1 MKVSF
6 EWLKTLVDL
15 ENISALQ
22 VSDALNKAGIEVEA
36 ITALSESHLVTT
48 GHVLSQKLIEGT
60 HLSNVEVDTGKH
72 GIRTIVCGAKNI
84 AKGQK
89 VLVALP
95 GAKLGPITIQKT
107 MIKGVESN
115 GMVCSLSELGVAS
128 KFLTSAQLEGIE
140 VLEENTLVG
149 DDDIVTKLGFNDQF
163 LELKLLANR
172 PDLLALSSVAI
183 EVAALLNRPLKPWNI
198 LKEVFAN
205 SHETFPVVFE
215 TDKVKQ
221 FSTVVLHQVGQ
232 IKTPRW
238 MQSRLMASGIR
249 PIHFLVDIGNY
260 VMMLTGQPLHMY
272 DLDKLPTKDFVIS
285 DQYEGDFLALDHQT
299 YTIKKGDLS
308 ILSGGKIMCLA
319 GVMGSLA
326 CAVDDATKSVVIE
339 VASFDSTRV
348 RKTAHRLNLISDAS
362 MRFAK
367 GVNLNHY
374 QEVIDFTIQLVASLT
389 QVGKVSNVFT
399 RDDLPNQTTLIPLKV
414 AKINAILGTDFTEEF
429 VKETLARLQCVTE
442 GNVVKIPRHR
452 VDMETDADLA
462 EEVIRLV
469 GFDAIKSTPMTLSI
483 DQAGLTS
490 KQTKLRKIKNYLK
503 GVGIAETLSYS
514 LVAKAQLTPFSFLPV
529 SEAFSIQNPLTEDHQ
544 FVRTSLLYSVL
555 LSAKFNM
562 ERQNIDGQYF
572 EISNVYGKDHQ
583 RLECAVVFTGQV
595 YRQGFI
601 EGKPVDF
608 YHLKGVMEGLLKI
621 LNIEASRYLWKE
633 ENINA
638 DYLHP
643 YRTAALFIGQ
653 EKIAVVGELSPQ
665 GKGLINAGKTS
676 IAVLQLN
683 LSSLLDLKTSPSKMR
698 PFSKYP
704 IVYRDIACIVDE
716 TITYQAMTQAIK
728 KAGKALVTDIQVFDI
743 YQGGTVGE
751 GKKSIAIRISLNDLD
766 RTLIEDDIL
775 LTIEAI
781 KKSLKQEFSADF
793 R

>member
-1 MKVSF
+1 M
-6 EWLKTLVDL
+6 
-15 ENISALQ
+15 
-22 VSDALNKAGIEVEA
+22 
-36 ITALSESHLVTT
+36 
-48 GHVLSQKLIEGT
+48 
-60 HLSNVEVDTGKH
+60 
-72 GIRTIVCGAKNI
+72 
-84 AKGQK
+84 
-89 VLVALP
+89 
-95 GAKLGPITIQKT
+95 
-107 MIKGVESN
+107 
-115 GMVCSLSELGVAS
+115 
-128 KFLTSAQLEGIE
+128 
-140 VLEENTLVG
+140 
-149 DDDIVTKLGFNDQF
+149 
-163 LELKLLANR
+163 
-172 PDLLALSSVAI
+172 
-183 EVAALLNRPLKPWNI
+183 
-198 LKEVFAN
+198 
-205 SHETFPVVFE
+205 
-215 TDKVKQ
+215 
-221 FSTVVLHQVGQ
+221 
-232 IKTPRW
+232 
-238 MQSRLMASGIR
+238 
-249 PIHFLVDIGNY
+249 
-260 VMMLTGQPLHMY
+260 
-272 DLDKLPTKDFVIS
+272 
-285 DQYEGDFLALDHQT
+285 
-299 YTIKKGDLS
+299 
-308 ILSGGKIMCLA
+308 
-319 GVMGSLA
+319 
-326 CAVDDATKSVVIE
+326 
-339 VASFDSTRV
+339 
-348 RKTAHRLNLISDAS
+348 
-362 MRFAK
+362 
-367 GVNLNHY
+367 
-374 QEVIDFTIQLVASLT
+374 
-389 QVGKVSNVFT
+389 
-399 RDDLPNQTTLIPLKV
+399 
-414 AKINAILGTDFTEEF
+414 
-429 VKETLARLQCVTE
+429 
-442 GNVVKIPRHR
+442 
-452 VDMETDADLA
+452 
-462 EEVIRLV
+462 
-469 GFDAIKSTPMTLSI
+469 
-483 DQAGLTS
+483 
-490 KQTKLRKIKNYLK
+490 
-503 GVGIAETLSYS
+503 GIAETLSYS

-633 ENINA
+633 ENIKT

-676 IAVLQLN
+676 VAVLQLN

-716 TITYQAMTQAIK
+716 TITYQAMTQFIK

-775 LTIEAI
+775 MTIEGI